1 MSHEL
6 KNIRERWIW
15 VGEYKR
21 KGIVNHKYDWYQF
34 CYTIWVIKENE
45 MKDIQDDRKWIKE
58 YNKSVMNW
66 VIGRWIRKQWMN
78 K

>member
-1 MSHEL
+1 M
-6 KNIRERWIW
+6 
-15 VGEYKR
+15 GEYKR
-21 KGIVNHKYDWYQF
+21 EGIVNYKYDWDQF
-34 CYTIWVIKENE
+34 CHTIWVIKENK

-66 VIGRWIRKQWMN
+66 VIGRWIRNQWIN

>member
-1 MSHEL
+1 M
-6 KNIRERWIW
+6 
-15 VGEYKR
+15 GEYKR
-21 KGIVNHKYDWYQF
+21 EGIVNYKYDWYKF

-45 MKDIQDDRKWIKE
+45 IKHIQDNRKWIKE